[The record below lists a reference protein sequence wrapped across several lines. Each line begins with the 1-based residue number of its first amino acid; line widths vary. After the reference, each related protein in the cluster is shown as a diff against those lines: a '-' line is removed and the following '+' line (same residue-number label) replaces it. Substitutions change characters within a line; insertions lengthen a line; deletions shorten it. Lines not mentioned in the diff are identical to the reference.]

1 MNRLPRRSLLA
12 VSLAAAL
19 TSGAVIASTSPS
31 SEPVLT
37 AAEQARG
44 ETYIVLFDEPGLLH
58 NDGTRSTFAATSPD
72 ATGTRKLDVNSS
84 AALAY
89 RSFLRSQQDAHLQ
102 TIAAALGRTVDPS
115 YRYDVTDS
123 GVAFTMTASEAARVA
138 GLPGVKHVRP
148 AGTFEL
154 SGDRQP
160 FFIGADSVWSGAAA
174 PAGTPANVL
183 RGQGIVVGI
192 VDSGINTT
200 HPSYAPMGAGCGFAT
215 STPKLLLAR
224 NCIGDANCTA
234 GATGEDLNGHGS
246 HVAAT
251 AAGNVV
257 PAGSVS
263 AGPPLLPAT
272 TVQGVAPCA
281 SIIAYRV
288 CEQSSC
294 DGAAIFAAF
303 QRAIADQV
311 DVVNFSISGGTNPWN
326 DNDRL
331 KLDAVAADIFVA
343 ASAGNTGP
351 NIPNPIGTVNHRGP
365 WVMSVGNSSDD
376 RPNQGINARIRL
388 SVASPTPTPPL
399 TGELVAY
406 GVGVPLLADDDREI
420 RFSTTNPLGCTANGG
435 YPAGFFANS
444 IALIQR
450 GTCTFEEKLNNAQ
463 AAGAVGGIIFNNA
476 AGVPAFAAGAATLPS
491 AALEQAVGEA
501 LRNFIN
507 TNAASSVVTRID
519 VSTTARDSGVLNAGS
534 LRGPNNSFDVTK
546 PDITGPGTN
555 IYDAFIAPSLFG
567 FLTGTSMSGPHIAG
581 GGALIRAVR
590 PTWTP
595 MEVHSA
601 LMMTANRDQWLP
613 DILTPATPDDV
624 GTGMIDLR
632 RAPLAGFV
640 LNETFA
646 NFVAANPANGGNPRT
661 LNLASMRNTNCVGSC
676 VFNRTIRNT
685 ITQASSWTAT
695 VTAPAGIT
703 IEPIAPFTFTGSTTE
718 TLTIPVIVR
727 IAPGT
732 TLSTTQ
738 FAEIR
743 FTEAGDLSP
752 PLVWTIA
759 IRGSNP
765 APADELMRDGFE
777 LRL

>member
-1 MNRLPRRSLLA
+1 MTRLPRRSLLA

-19 TSGAVIASTSPS
+19 GAGAAFASNAPATDSALAGS
-31 SEPVLT
+31 
-37 AAEQARG
+37 EQARG

-58 NDGTRSTFAATSPD
+58 NDGTRSTFAATSPQ
-72 ATGTRKLDVNSS
+72 ATGARKLDVRTSE
-84 AALAY
+84 AIAY

-102 TIAAALGRTVDPS
+102 SIGAALGRAINPS

-154 SGDRQP
+154 AGDRQP
-160 FFIGADSVWSGAAA
+160 FFIGADSVWSGASA
-174 PAGTPANVL
+174 PAGTPTNVL

-192 VDSGINTT
+192 VDSGINIT
-200 HPSYAPMGAGCGFAT
+200 HPSYAPMGAECGFAS
-215 STPKLLLAR
+215 STPKLLLSR
-224 NCIGDANCTA
+224 NCIGDASCTA
-234 GATGEDLNGHGS
+234 GATGQDLNGHGS

-263 AGPPLLPAT
+263 ATPFLPAT

-294 DGAAIFAAF
+294 NGAAIFAAF
-303 QRAIADQV
+303 QAAIADQV
-311 DVVNFSISGGTNPWN
+311 DVVNFSISGGTSPWT

-365 WVMSVGNSSDD
+365 WVMSVGNSTDD
-376 RPNQGINARIRL
+376 RPAQGANTRIRL
-388 SVASPTPTPPL
+388 TVASPSPTPPL

-406 GVGVPLLADDDREI
+406 GVGVPLSAENGREI
-420 RFSTTNPLGCTANGG
+420 RFNAANPLGCSADGG
-435 YPAGFFANS
+435 FPAGFFANS

-450 GTCTFEEKLNNAQ
+450 GVCTFAEKLNNAQ

-491 AALEQAVGEA
+491 AALEQALGES
-501 LRNFIN
+501 LRNFIVAN
-507 TNAASSVVTRID
+507 GATPTLINV
-519 VSTTARDSGVLNAGS
+519 TTAARDGGVLNGGS

-555 IYDAFIAPSLFG
+555 VYDAFIAPDLFG

-613 DILTPATPDDV
+613 DVITPATPDDV

-646 NFVAANPANGGNPRT
+646 NFLAANPATGGNPRT

-685 ITQASSWTAT
+685 LTQASSWTAT
-695 VTAPAGIT
+695 ITAPAGVT
-703 IEPIAPFTFTGSTTE
+703 IDPIPPFTFAGSATE
-718 TLTIPVIVR
+718 TLTIPVTVR

-743 FTEAGDLSP
+743 FTEQGSLSP
-752 PLVWTIA
+752 PLVWTVA
-759 IRGSNP
+759 IRGNNP
-765 APADELMRDGFE
+765 ATADELMSDGFE

>member
-12 VSLAAAL
+12 ASLAAAL
-19 TSGAVIASTSPS
+19 TSGIAIASNAPS
-31 SEPVLT
+31 AEPVF
-37 AAEQARG
+37 AASEQARG

-58 NDGTRSTFAATSPD
+58 NDGTRSTFAATSPE

-84 AALAY
+84 AAVAY

-102 TIAAALGRTVDPS
+102 AIAATLGRTIEPG

-138 GLPGVKHVRP
+138 GLPGIKHVRP

-174 PAGTPANVL
+174 PVGTPTNVL
-183 RGQGIVVGI
+183 RGQGVVVGI

-200 HPSYAPMGAGCGFAT
+200 HPSFAPMGAECGFAT

-224 NCIGDANCTA
+224 NCLGDANCTP
-234 GATGEDLNGHGS
+234 GASGEDLNGHGS

-251 AAGNVV
+251 AAGNMV

-281 SIIAYRV
+281 SIISYRV

-294 DGAAIFAAF
+294 NGAAIFAAF
-303 QRAIADQV
+303 QSAIADQV
-311 DVVNFSISGGTNPWN
+311 DVINFSISGGTNPWN

-343 ASAGNTGP
+343 ASAGNTGTT
-351 NIPNPIGTVNHRGP
+351 ITDPIGTVNHRGP
-365 WVMSVGNSSDD
+365 WVMAVGNSTDD
-376 RPNQGINARIRL
+376 RPGQGANARIRL
-388 SVASPTPTPPL
+388 TVASPAPTPPL
-399 TGELVAY
+399 NGELVAY
-406 GVGVPLLADDDREI
+406 SVGVPLVAENNREI
-420 RFSTTNPLGCTANGG
+420 RFSSANPLGCSANGG

-463 AAGAVGGIIFNNA
+463 AAGAVGGIIFNNTT
-476 AGVPAFAAGAATLPS
+476 GVPAFIAGAATLPS
-491 AALEQAVGEA
+491 AALEQTLGEA
-501 LRNFIN
+501 LRNFIVAN
-507 TNAASSVVTRID
+507 GATPTLINVTVASRLG
-519 VSTTARDSGVLNAGS
+519 GVLNASS

-555 IYDAFIAPSLFG
+555 VYDAYIGPSLFA

-581 GGALIRAVR
+581 GAALVRAVR

-613 DILTPATPDDV
+613 DVITPATPDDV

-646 NFVAANPANGGNPRT
+646 NFLAANPANGGNPRT
-661 LNLASMRNTNCVGSC
+661 LNLASMRNTNCVGFC

-685 ITQASSWTAT
+685 ITQATSWTAT
-695 VTAPAGIT
+695 ITAPTGIT
-703 IEPIAPFTFTGSTTE
+703 IDPIAPFAFTGSTTE

-752 PLVWTIA
+752 PLVWTVA

-765 APADELMRDGFE
+765 APADELMSDGFE
-777 LRL
+777 QRL

>member
-1 MNRLPRRSLLA
+1 MTRLPRRSLLA
-12 VSLAAAL
+12 LSLAAAL
-19 TSGAVIASTSPS
+19 LPNAAVAKDPLSPKADGS
-31 SEPVLT
+31 R
-37 AAEQARG
+37 AEQLQS
-44 ETYIVLFDEPGLLH
+44 ETYIVLFEEPGLLH
-58 NDGTRSTFAATSPD
+58 HDGTRSAFAATSPQ
-72 ATGTRKLDVNSS
+72 ATGTRKLDVRSS
-84 AALAY
+84 AAIAY

-102 TIAAALGRTVDPS
+102 TIAASLGRTVNPS

-123 GVAFTMTASEAARVA
+123 GVAFTMSADEAARVA
-138 GLPGVKHVRP
+138 TLQGVKFVRP
-148 AGTFEL
+148 AGTYDL
-154 SGDRQP
+154 AGDRQP
-160 FFIGADSVWSGAAA
+160 FFIGADSVWTGASV
-174 PAGTPANVL
+174 PPGTPVGVR
-183 RGQGIVVGI
+183 RGQGVVIGI
-192 VDSGINTT
+192 VDSGINTS
-200 HPSYAPMGAGCGFAT
+200 HPSYAPMGAECGFAT
-215 STPKLLLAR
+215 TTPKLLFSR
-224 NCIGDANCTA
+224 NCIGDSACTA
-234 GATGEDLNGHGS
+234 GAPGEDLNGHGS

-257 PAGSVS
+257 AAGSVS

-288 CEQSSC
+288 CAQQSC

-303 QRAIADQV
+303 QRAIVDQV
-311 DVVNFSISGGTNPWN
+311 DVVNFSISGGVNPWN

-343 ASAGNTGP
+343 ASAGNTSAT
-351 NIPNPIGTVNHRGP
+351 ITNPIGTVNHRGP

-376 RPNQGINARIRL
+376 RPNQGINARIRF
-388 SVASPTPTPPL
+388 SVAAPAPTPPL
-399 TGELVAY
+399 TGELVAQ
-406 GVGVPLLADDDREI
+406 GVGTPLATDTGRAI
-420 RFSTTNPLGCTANGG
+420 RFNAANPLGCTAGG
-435 YPAGFFANS
+435 GFPAGFFNNS

-463 AAGAVGGIIFNNA
+463 AAGAVGGIIFNNTT
-476 AGVPAFAAGAATLPS
+476 GVPAFAAGAATLPS
-491 AALEQAVGEA
+491 AGVEQALGEA
-501 LRNFIN
+501 LRDFIIAN
-507 TNAASSVVTRID
+507 GATPTQISVT
-519 VSTTARDSGVLNAGS
+519 TTARPSGVLNAGS
-534 LRGPNNSFDVTK
+534 LRGPNDSFDVTK

-555 IYDAFIAPSLFG
+555 VYDAFIAPNLFG

-601 LMMTANRDQWLP
+601 LMMTANREQWQP
-613 DILTPATPDDV
+613 DVTTPATPDDV
-624 GTGMIDLR
+624 GTGMIDLT

-661 LNLASMRNTNCVGSC
+661 LNIASMRNTNCIGSC
-676 VFNRTIRNT
+676 AFNRTIRNT
-685 ITQASSWTAT
+685 ITTASSWTASI
-695 VTAPAGIT
+695 TAPAGVT
-703 IEPIAPFTFTGSTTE
+703 IDPIAPFTFTGGTSE
-718 TLTIPVIVR
+718 TLTIPVTVR

-732 TLSTTQ
+732 TISTTR

-743 FTEAGDLSP
+743 FTEAGSLSP

-759 IRGSNP
+759 IRGRNSGTS
-765 APADELMRDGFE
+765 DDLLVDGFE
-777 LRL
+777 SNL

>member
-12 VSLAAAL
+12 MSLAAAL
-19 TSGAVIASTSPS
+19 LPAAAALAETPSTSSNGS
-31 SEPVLT
+31 S
-37 AAEQARG
+37 AEQVDS

-58 NDGTRSTFAATSPD
+58 NDGTRSTFAATSPQ
-72 ATGTRKLDVNSS
+72 ATGARKLDVRSS
-84 AALAY
+84 AAVAY
-89 RSFLRSQQDAHLQ
+89 LGFLRSQQDAHLQ
-102 TIAAALGRTVDPS
+102 TIAAALGRTITPS
-115 YRYDVTDS
+115 YRYEVTDN
-123 GVAFTMTASEAARVA
+123 GVAFTMTASEAQRVA
-138 GLPGVKHVRP
+138 TLLGVKFVRP
-148 AGTFEL
+148 AGTYEL
-154 SGDRQP
+154 AGDRQP
-160 FFIGADSVWSGAAA
+160 FFIGADSVWSGASAPPTA
-174 PAGTPANVL
+174 PATVR
-183 RGQGIVVGI
+183 RGQGVVIGI

-200 HPSYAPMGAGCGFAT
+200 HPSYAPMGAECGFAT
-215 STPKLLLAR
+215 ATPKLLLSR
-224 NCIGDANCTA
+224 NCIGDSTCAA
-234 GATGEDLNGHGS
+234 GASGQDLNGHGS

-257 PAGSVS
+257 AAGSVS

-303 QRAIADQV
+303 QRAISDQV
-311 DVVNFSISGGTNPWN
+311 DVVNFSISGGVNPWN

-343 ASAGNTGP
+343 ASAGNTGASF
-351 NIPNPIGTVNHRGP
+351 PNPIGTVNHRGP
-365 WVMSVGNSSDD
+365 WVMSVGNSTDD
-376 RPNQGINARIRL
+376 RPAQGANTRIRL
-388 SVASPTPTPPL
+388 TVAAPAPPPPL

-406 GVGVPLLADDDREI
+406 GLGAPLTAENGRAI
-420 RFSTTNPLGCTANGG
+420 RFNATNPLGCTASGG
-435 YPAGFFANS
+435 FPAGFFANS

-463 AAGAVGGIIFNNA
+463 AAGAVGGIIFNNV

-491 AALEQAVGEA
+491 ASLEQPLGES
-501 LRNFIN
+501 LRDFIVAN
-507 TNAASSVVTRID
+507 GATPTLVNVTT
-519 VSTTARDSGVLNAGS
+519 SARSGGVLNASS
-534 LRGPNNSFDVTK
+534 LRGPNDSFDVTK

-555 IYDAFIAPSLFG
+555 VYDAFIAPALFG

-613 DILTPATPDDV
+613 DVVTPATPDDV

-661 LNLASMRNTNCVGSC
+661 LNLSSMRNTSCVGSC

-685 ITQASSWTAT
+685 ITQASSWTVT
-695 VTAPAGIT
+695 STAPAGIT
-703 IEPIAPFTFTGSTTE
+703 IDPIAPFTFSGGTSE
-718 TLTIPVIVR
+718 TLSIPVTVR
-727 IAPGT
+727 VAPGT
-732 TLSTTQ
+732 TISTTR

-743 FTEAGDLSP
+743 FTEAGSLSP

-765 APADELMRDGFE
+765 ATTDDLLVDGFE
-777 LRL
+777 SRL